1 MGGAPLSQVL
11 GAPPITAYFFNY
23 SSNFVKKSDSM
34 LDYIS
39 GRIAELGPTRLV
51 IDNQGLG
58 YSLEISLQT
67 YEALEGKTEATIYI
81 QSQINQRD
89 GTQVDYGFA
98 GKEERELFR
107 LITGVSGMGAASARM
122 ILSSLTANELREAIL
137 SENVNALKSV
147 KGIGLKSAQRMILEL
162 KDKIVKGDSASSEVL
177 FASESNAAADE
188 ASSAL
193 QMLGFSKP
201 NVNKAIQAIL
211 KANPKASVEQII
223 KSALQML

>member
-1 MGGAPLSQVL
+1 M
-11 GAPPITAYFFNY
+11 I
-23 SSNFVKKSDSM
+23 
-34 LDYIS
+34 DYIS
-39 GRIAELGPTRLV
+39 GRITELSPTRLV
-51 IDNQGLG
+51 VENSGIG

-67 YEALEGKTEATIYI
+67 YEALEGKGEAVVYI
-81 QSQINQRD
+81 QSQLNQRD

-122 ILSSLTANELREAIL
+122 ILSSMTSGELEEAIL

-162 KDKIVKGDSASSEVL
+162 KDKIVKGGGASSDVL
-177 FASESNAAADE
+177 FQADSNAAADE
-188 ASSAL
+188 AASAL
-193 QMLGFSKP
+193 QMLGFTKA
-201 NVNKAIQAIL
+201 NVTKAIQAIL
-211 KANPKASVEQII
+211 KANPRATVEQII

>member
-1 MGGAPLSQVL
+1 
-11 GAPPITAYFFNY
+11 
-23 SSNFVKKSDSM
+23 M

-39 GRIAELGPTRLV
+39 GRIAELSPTRMV

-67 YEALEGKTEATIYI
+67 YEALEGKKDATIYI
-81 QSQINQRD
+81 QSQLNQRD

-122 ILSSLTANELREAIL
+122 ILSSLTAAELQDAIL
-137 SENVNALKSV
+137 SENVTVLKSV

-162 KDKIVKGDSASSEVL
+162 KDKIVKGEGASSEVL
-177 FASESNAAADE
+177 FQADSNAAADE
-188 ASSAL
+188 AASAL
-193 QMLGFSKP
+193 QMLGFTKA
-201 NVNKAIQAIL
+201 NIQKAIQAIL
-211 KANPKASVEQII
+211 KANPRATVEQII

>member
-1 MGGAPLSQVL
+1 
-11 GAPPITAYFFNY
+11 
-23 SSNFVKKSDSM
+23 M

-39 GRIAELGPTRLV
+39 GRIVELTPTRIV

-58 YSLEISLQT
+58 YSLEVSLQT
-67 YEALEGKTEATIYI
+67 YEALEGKKESTIYI

-107 LITGVSGMGAASARM
+107 LITGVSGMGASSARM
-122 ILSSLTANELREAIL
+122 ILSSLTSEELRQAII
-137 SENVNALKSV
+137 SENVSALKAV

-162 KDKIVKGDSASSEVL
+162 KDKIVKGDGSGSDVL

-193 QMLGFSKP
+193 QMLGFAKP
-201 NVNKAIQAIL
+201 NINKAIQAII
-211 KANPKASVEQII
+211 KANPKATVEQII

>member
-1 MGGAPLSQVL
+1 
-11 GAPPITAYFFNY
+11 
-23 SSNFVKKSDSM
+23 M

-39 GRIAELGPTRLV
+39 GRIAELSPTRMV

-67 YEALEGKTEATIYI
+67 YEALEGKKEAVVYI
-81 QSQINQRD
+81 QTQLNPRD

-122 ILSSLTANELREAIL
+122 ILSSLTAAELQQAIL

-162 KDKIVKGDSASSEVL
+162 KDKIVKGEAASSDAL
-177 FASESNAAADE
+177 FQTETNAAADE
-188 ASSAL
+188 AASAL
-193 QMLGFSKP
+193 QMLGFTKA
-201 NVNKAIQAIL
+201 NIQKAIQTIL
-211 KANPKASVEQII
+211 KANPRASVEQII
-223 KSALQML
+223 KSALQIL

>member
-1 MGGAPLSQVL
+1 
-11 GAPPITAYFFNY
+11 
-23 SSNFVKKSDSM
+23 M

-39 GRIAELGPTRLV
+39 GRIAELTPTRMV

-67 YEALEGKTEATIYI
+67 YEALEGKKEAVIYV
-81 QSQINQRD
+81 QTQLNQRD
-89 GTQVDYGFA
+89 GTSVDYGFA

-122 ILSSLTANELREAIL
+122 ILSSMTSAELQEAIL

-147 KGIGLKSAQRMILEL
+147 KGIGLKSAQRIILEL
-162 KDKIVKGDSASSEVL
+162 KDKIVKGGGANADVL
-177 FASESNAAADE
+177 FAAESNAAADE
-188 ASSAL
+188 AASAL
-193 QMLGFSKP
+193 QMLGFTKP
-201 NVNKAIQAIL
+201 NIQKAIQAIL
-211 KANPKASVEQII
+211 KANPRASVEQII

>member
-1 MGGAPLSQVL
+1 
-11 GAPPITAYFFNY
+11 
-23 SSNFVKKSDSM
+23 M

-39 GRIAELGPTRLV
+39 GRIVELTPTRIV

-58 YSLEISLQT
+58 YSLEVSLQT
-67 YEALEGKTEATIYI
+67 YEALEGKKESTIYI

-107 LITGVSGMGAASARM
+107 LITGVSGMDASSARM
-122 ILSSLTANELREAIL
+122 ILSSLTSEELRQAII
-137 SENVNALKSV
+137 SENVSALKAV

-162 KDKIVKGDSASSEVL
+162 KDKIVKGDGSGSDVL

-193 QMLGFSKP
+193 QMLGFAKP
-201 NVNKAIQAIL
+201 NINKAIQAIL
-211 KANPKASVEQII
+211 KANPKATVEQII